1 MNFPKTLPKMAG
13 IGSIHLE
20 FKRCG
25 KPTCR
30 CGRGLLHGP
39 YAYHHWL
46 QRGRQKKAYVPM
58 RSLTKALEAIER
70 RRDQSPTTAEIL
82 RLQKEVSHA

>member
-1 MNFPKTLPKMAG
+1 MNFPKTLPKMSG
-13 IGSIHLE
+13 IGSVHLE

-30 CGRGLLHGP
+30 CCRGLLHGP

-46 QRGRQKKAYVPM
+46 QRGRQKKAYVTM
-58 RSLTKALEAIER
+58 RLLTKAFEAIER
-70 RRDQSPTTAEIL
+70 QRARTPKIAEIL
-82 RLQKEVSHA
+82 GLLKRQNYG